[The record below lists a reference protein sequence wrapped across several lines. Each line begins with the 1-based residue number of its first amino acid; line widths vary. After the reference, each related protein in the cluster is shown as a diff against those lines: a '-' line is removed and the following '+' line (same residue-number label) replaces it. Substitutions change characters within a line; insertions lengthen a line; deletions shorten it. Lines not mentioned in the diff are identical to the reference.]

1 MWNCWALWTLVY
13 LYLWD
18 CAEIFVEL
26 WSITV
31 QSGIALRSLLSC
43 VDLRFLWHNSVVPSV
58 GSLLSCVDLRSLW
71 HSSVVPSVGSR
82 HAVSCPR
89 FLSIVWHAPLL
100 LLTNITTQDFFSLQ
114 FYHNLNILEIKFNC
128 LVSRE
133 VWLENYHFCKT
144 LSAFLNLPTC
154 NKIVS
159 GYSRFSGQQFGHIIN
174 RPMYIV
180 DILQPQLLCTEEGS
194 IFRNVSGA
202 SIMTLFCNL

>member
-1 MWNCWALWTLVY
+1 MWFH
-13 LYLWD
+13 LWD
-18 CAEIFVEL
+18 LCWVVWTWDLCGTAVWFHLWDRATQSLARGFSPLCGTRLFCFSQTLPHKIFL
-26 WSITV
+26 
-31 QSGIALRSLLSC
+31 
-43 VDLRFLWHNSVVPSV
+43 
-58 GSLLSCVDLRSLW
+58 
-71 HSSVVPSVGSR
+71 
-82 HAVSCPR
+82 
-89 FLSIVWHAPLL
+89 
-100 LLTNITTQDFFSLQ
+100 SLQ

-133 VWLENYHFCKT
+133 VWLENHFCKT

-159 GYSRFSGQQFGHIIN
+159 GYSLFSGQQFGHIIN

-180 DILQPQLLCTEEGS
+180 DILQPQLLCTEGS